1 MANEKGNDN
10 IIKASGYFN
19 GYKTKGNFDVQ
30 FIMEFPESSLANVL
44 QFVASIGK
52 TVQVVANVEDP
63 NSTDQVTAKLG
74 KFTVD
79 SIKIDRYANSK
90 VVFKSNTDLV
100 DMKAF
105 PSLMVEEAVITL
117 KAKIILENS

>member
-1 MANEKGNDN
+1 MAKENEENL
-10 IIKASGYFN
+10 IKATGYFN

-30 FIMEFPESSLANVL
+30 FIMEFPEASLADTL

-52 TVQVVANVEDP
+52 SLKMVAMVEDP
-63 NSTDQVTAKLG
+63 NKTDAVKVNLG

-79 SIKIDRYANSK
+79 SIKIDRNANSK

-100 DMKAF
+100 NMTSF
-105 PSLMVEEAVITL
+105 PSLMVEEATITI
-117 KAKIILENS
+117 KAKIIFEN